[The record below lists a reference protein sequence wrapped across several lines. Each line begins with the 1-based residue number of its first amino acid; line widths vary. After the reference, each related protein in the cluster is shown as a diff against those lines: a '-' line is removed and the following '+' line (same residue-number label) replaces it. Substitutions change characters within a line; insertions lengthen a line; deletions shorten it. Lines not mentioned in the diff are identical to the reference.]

1 MIQSMSSSLVHFHK
15 IVKFLTIS
23 AERMEMACPLHNR
36 VLLNVD
42 KIKVK
47 VNNLLYE
54 IVYKFVERLPEE
66 LNKAIEKASDVLI
79 AYDVLNPNNDQRKS
93 MLHCK
98 KQFSVLANHY
108 GN

>member
-1 MIQSMSSSLVHFHK
+1 MSSSLVHFHK

-23 AERMEMACPLHNR
+23 AERMELACPLHNR

-54 IVYKFVERLPEE
+54 IVYEFVERLPEE

-93 MLHCK
+93 MLYCK
-98 KQFSVLANHY
+98 KQFLVPANHY

>member
-1 MIQSMSSSLVHFHK
+1 MSSSLVHFHK

-23 AERMEMACPLHNR
+23 AERMELACPLHNR

-54 IVYKFVERLPEE
+54 IVYEFVERLPEE
-66 LNKAIEKASDVLI
+66 LNKAIEKASDVLT

-93 MLHCK
+93 MLYCK
-98 KQFSVLANHY
+98 KQFLVLANHY